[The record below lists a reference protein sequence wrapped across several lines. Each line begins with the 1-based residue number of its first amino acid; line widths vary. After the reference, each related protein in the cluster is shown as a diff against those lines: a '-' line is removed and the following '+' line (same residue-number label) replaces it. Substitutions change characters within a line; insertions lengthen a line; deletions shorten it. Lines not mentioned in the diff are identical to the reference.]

1 MTDIFAIHQL
11 VASEISYI
19 CPTKEDVLRELIHD
33 LGSAKNNETEMIGV
47 SSAEISLTLNP
58 KLHDVE
64 GMSSWPP
71 YKPDACLTFL

>member
-1 MTDIFAIHQL
+1 M
-11 VASEISYI
+11 
-19 CPTKEDVLRELIHD
+19 LRELIHD